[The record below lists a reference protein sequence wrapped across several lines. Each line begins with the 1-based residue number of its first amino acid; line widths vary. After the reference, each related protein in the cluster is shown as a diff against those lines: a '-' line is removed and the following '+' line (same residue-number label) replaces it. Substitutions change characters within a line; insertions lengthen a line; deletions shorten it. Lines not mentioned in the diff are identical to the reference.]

1 MKKSSADRAD
11 GHAIP
16 GTPSVGVPADGI
28 NSEEGARVVR
38 LDSVRAERDRANLPG
53 ASGGE
58 VLPVALAAE
67 ALRFPKE
74 RGVAGFLASD
84 GPLVGRLAQFALMG
98 LGLAVAV
105 WVAAQ
110 LTKPDLGAVKQ
121 PIPAEAAQ

>member
-1 MKKSSADRAD
+1 MKKSSADRAH

-38 LDSVRAERDRANLPG
+38 LDSVRAERERAG
-53 ASGGE
+53 RE

-67 ALRFPKE
+67 ALRFQKE

-84 GPLVGRLAQFALMG
+84 GPLVGRLVQFGLMG

-105 WVAAQ
+105 WVGTQ
-110 LTKPDLGAVKQ
+110 LAKPDLGAVRQ
-121 PIPAEAAQ
+121 PVSAEAAL

>member
-1 MKKSSADRAD
+1 LKKSSADRAH

-38 LDSVRAERDRANLPG
+38 LDSVRAERDRANAGG
-53 ASGGE
+53 A

-67 ALRFPKE
+67 ALRFQKE

-84 GPLVGRLAQFALMG
+84 GPLTGRLVQFALMG

-105 WVAAQ
+105 WVGAQ
-110 LTKPDLGAVKQ
+110 LAKPDLGAVKQ
-121 PIPAEAAQ
+121 PISAEAAQ

>member
-1 MKKSSADRAD
+1 LKKSSADRAH

-38 LDSVRAERDRANLPG
+38 LDSVRAERERAG
-53 ASGGE
+53 RE

-67 ALRFPKE
+67 ALRFQKE

-84 GPLVGRLAQFALMG
+84 GPLVGRLVQFGLMG

-105 WVAAQ
+105 WVGTQ
-110 LTKPDLGAVKQ
+110 LAKPDLGAVRQ
-121 PIPAEAAQ
+121 PVSAEAAL